1 MESMVRLNIKKL
13 HPDAVIPAYTF
24 NGDGALDLTAID
36 NGDAHGSQEYIE
48 YRTGLAFQIPEGFVG
63 LLFPRS
69 SISLYRL
76 SLANSVGVLDA
87 GFRGEV
93 TFRFR
98 MLSETPSL
106 RYKKGDRIGQLLVIP
121 RPFVVPVEV
130 EELSNS
136 ERGTGGYGS
145 SGA

>member
-1 MESMVRLNIKKL
+1 MEAMVKINIKKL

-24 NGDGALDLTAID
+24 TGDGALDLTTVD
-36 NGDAHGSQEYIE
+36 DGDDKGSREFIE
-48 YRTGLAFQIPEGFVG
+48 YRTGLAFEIPEGYVG

-69 SISLYRL
+69 SISRYRL

-106 RYKKGDRIGQLLVIP
+106 RYKKGDRIGQIMVIP

-130 EELSNS
+130 EELSGS
-136 ERGTGGYGS
+136 DRGGGGYGS